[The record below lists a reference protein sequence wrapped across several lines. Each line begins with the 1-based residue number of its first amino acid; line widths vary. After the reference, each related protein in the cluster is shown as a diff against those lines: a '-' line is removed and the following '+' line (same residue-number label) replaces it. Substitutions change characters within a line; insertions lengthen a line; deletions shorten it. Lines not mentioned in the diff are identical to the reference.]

1 MIAAEMRRA
10 RRITAPL
17 GEWIRCLCLFFSV
30 ADGFLTL
37 QRTSSSLSFCLRL
50 RRFDN
55 SKANVTF
62 KKPRIPS
69 FALLMCSS
77 PLETELFPERL
88 NIIYDSKCSVC
99 QWEVDNLTY
108 LMPKMPGAEK
118 EPKLIRF
125 TDLES
130 DDGYDESDPANG
142 GITYEDGMRSF
153 RAVRSD
159 GSTIKGIDVFTQAY
173 SMVEFGWLW
182 QWTNT
187 PRLRAIADWG
197 YTVFAAIRTNVTR
210 GARVEDLIDQH
221 YDTSDSDEC
230 EPCKQRFTE

>member
-1 MIAAEMRRA
+1 
-10 RRITAPL
+10 
-17 GEWIRCLCLFFSV
+17 
-30 ADGFLTL
+30 
-37 QRTSSSLSFCLRL
+37 
-50 RRFDN
+50 
-55 SKANVTF
+55 
-62 KKPRIPS
+62 
-69 FALLMCSS
+69 
-77 PLETELFPERL
+77 
-88 NIIYDSKCSVC
+88 
-99 QWEVDNLTY
+99 
-108 LMPKMPGAEK
+108 MPGAEK

-125 TDLES
+125 TDLGS

-159 GSTIKGIDVFTQAY
+159 GSTIKGIDVFKAAY
-173 SMVEFGWLW
+173 SIVEFGWLW

-187 PRLRAIADWG
+187 PCLRAIADWG
-197 YTVFAAIRTNVTR
+197 YKVFAAIRTNVTR